1 MPRISLTQSA
11 HAVIQQHLNTGDSA
25 IDATVGN
32 GHDTVF
38 LAELAGPDGS
48 VYGFDIQPSA
58 LASARARLEQHR
70 LDGCVTLINDS
81 HARIAEL
88 IPKAQHGKVKAVM
101 FNLGYL
107 PGSDKTV
114 ITQSASTLAAL
125 NAALDILSP
134 QGVITILAYPG
145 HSGGDQETDN
155 VQTWC
160 EQLDTSRYPFS
171 ILHGDAKNNSS
182 PRLYV
187 IRCRDKNRR
196 ATL

>member
-1 MPRISLTQSA
+1 MPRIALTQTA
-11 HAVIQQHLNTGDSA
+11 HTVIQQHLQAGDTA

-38 LAELAGPDGS
+38 LARLTGPNGC
-48 VYGFDIQPSA
+48 VYGFDTQPSA
-58 LASARARLEQHR
+58 LASARLKLEQHR
-70 LDGCVTLINDS
+70 LGSRVTLINDS

-88 IPKAQHGKVKAVM
+88 VPKTQHGKVKAVM

-125 NAALDILSP
+125 NAALQILAP
-134 QGVITILAYPG
+134 EGVITILAYPG
-145 HSGGDQETDN
+145 HNGGDQETSS

-160 EQLDTSRYPFS
+160 EQLDSQRYAVS
-171 ILHGDAKNNSS
+171 VLHGEAHKNTS
-182 PRLYV
+182 PRLFV
-187 IRCRDKNRR
+187 VQ
-196 ATL
+196 LLE